1 MMTRNG
7 QMMCIGDTLDSL
19 QAIDALMNHG
29 RYEEAQAY
37 VQPAH
42 HALTQMAH
50 GWVRADAAYDV
61 LAKSLK
67 TLPEELARER
77 RPDDSNNSTET

>member
-7 QMMCIGDTLDSL
+7 QMMCIGDTIEVLH
-19 QAIDALMNHG
+19 AINILMSQG
-29 RYEEAQAY
+29 RMDEAQAY
-37 VQPAH
+37 VQTAH

-50 GWVRADAAYDV
+50 GWVRADAAYSV

-67 TLPEELARER
+67 RLPEELARER
-77 RPDDSNNSTET
+77 SADDPEPEPS